1 MSILEFGVVFG
12 LGVVSS
18 IHCLQMCGPVVLA
31 YSLPLSKGGRR
42 LLPAHLAYNAGR
54 ILVYMLLGAMAG
66 ALGSTAGMLGRLAG
80 ITNGARIFAGV
91 AMIAAGV
98 AMAGSS
104 KGLVTIGG
112 GGMATWFSRSIGRLI
127 LAAHPAGKFGLG
139 LILGFLPCGL
149 VYGAL
154 LKAVDAGAA
163 IPGALTMLAF
173 GLGTSLA
180 LLGVGLVAGKTGRI
194 LGPWSNR
201 LAAASLM
208 LLGAFLLWRGIAAP
222 AASCHVAS

>member
-1 MSILEFGVVFG
+1 MSPLDFCLVFG

-18 IHCLQMCGPVVLA
+18 VHCLQMCGPIVLA

-54 ILVYMLLGAMAG
+54 ILVYMLLGAIAG

-80 ITNGARIFAGV
+80 VANGARIFAGL
-91 AMIAAGV
+91 AMLAAGI
-98 AMAGSS
+98 AIARSS

-180 LLGVGLVAGKTGRI
+180 LLGFGLVSGSAGRL

-201 LAAASLM
+201 LAAASLV
-208 LLGAFLLWRGIAAP
+208 LLGSFLLWRGIAAP
-222 AASCHVAS
+222 AANCHVRS